1 MIIEDAGLILA
12 LIVVTIVGAG
22 IIQVLTEDKE

>member
-22 IIQVLTEDKE
+22 IIQVLTEEKE

>member
-1 MIIEDAGLILA
+1 MIIEDSGLILA